1 MTAAQRI
8 EDLDRTDPR
17 ELCARTDIALARLV
31 EILSR
36 ETMLLRAGKLR
47 EAGVLAADK
56 TQAAEDYTVLA
67 RSVQRRAARL
77 NEQVPEQL
85 SRLRKRHESF
95 TTQMAENLRVLA
107 TARAVTEDLLEDVA
121 RSVGAEK
128 TNRTYGATGA
138 APAPTAHAAGL
149 SINRAL

>member
-8 EDLDRTDPR
+8 EALDSTDPA
-17 ELCARTDIALARLV
+17 ELCARAETSLTRLV

-47 EAGVLAADK
+47 EASSLVADK
-56 TQAAEDYTVLA
+56 TQAAEDYTVVA
-67 RSVQRRAARL
+67 RSIQRQAARL
-77 NEQVPEQL
+77 NERVPEAVAH
-85 SRLRKRHESF
+85 LRGRHEALA
-95 TTQMAENLRVLA
+95 TQMAENLRVLA
-107 TARAVTEDLLEDVA
+107 TAKTVAEDLLADVA
-121 RSVGAEK
+121 KAVGAQQ

-138 APAPTAHAAGL
+138 APTPKSHAPGL